1 MLCFIISLLD
11 KLILLING
19 GWLIKLSHAFVF
31 PDPESPIIN
40 VLCGRSGIWGQFGL
54 SWLKIIQKYIAM
66 ENDAVKITIKNR

>member
-19 GWLIKLSHAFVF
+19 GWLNKLSYGFVF

-40 VLCGRSGIWGQFGL
+40 VLCGGSGIWGHFGL
-54 SWLKIIQKYIAM
+54 PWLKIIQKYIAM